1 MSEYYAGKGCKC
13 CAQSDN
19 ECCCEVD
26 WTDPEVYKLR
36 ARVSKLE
43 AELVLSH
50 TAFNKA
56 IETIG
61 KQFSIVVNSEAKIAE
76 LEAELAQLTREN
88 DNLRSKEWSNK
99 FQPEEV
105 IE

>member
-13 CAQSDN
+13 CSQSDSD
-19 ECCCEVD
+19 CCCEVD

-36 ARVSKLE
+36 EIESIMDKANGSRVSK
-43 AELVLSH
+43 
-50 TAFNKA
+50 
-56 IETIG
+56 
-61 KQFSIVVNSEAKIAE
+61 